1 MSALLAP
8 TSISQKDDKE
18 MSNNDSKSLDQDKDL
33 ATEAA
38 IKSILPE
45 DQAVTP
51 CKDKDAVCNKRWIE
65 AFSDCA

>member
-1 MSALLAP
+1 
-8 TSISQKDDKE
+8 
-18 MSNNDSKSLDQDKDL
+18 MSNTDSKSLDQVKDL